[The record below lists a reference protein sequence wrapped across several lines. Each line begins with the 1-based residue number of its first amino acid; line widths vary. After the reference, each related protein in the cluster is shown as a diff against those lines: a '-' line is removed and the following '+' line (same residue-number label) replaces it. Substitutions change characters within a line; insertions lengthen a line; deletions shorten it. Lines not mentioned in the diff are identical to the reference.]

1 MTFKI
6 ADLKKPTINTELKKT
21 LSHEGLELTLCVK
34 NDPAFMN
41 ALSRVG
47 VAINQEKV
55 LDKDSLKRENNGMQS
70 SEALLF
76 VIGEYAISDW
86 NVEVGDDDNAQTLP
100 INGENFNL
108 VLENLPNLAD
118 FLVTL
123 INEFNKL
130 VTEFGEQVADIKKKP
145 VKPLNGKK

>member
-1 MTFKI
+1 MAFKI
-6 ADLKKPTINTELKKT
+6 QELKKPIINTELTKT
-21 LSHEGLELTLCVK
+21 LQHEGLELTLCVK
-34 NDPAFMN
+34 NDHAFMN

-47 VAINQEKV
+47 GAMNAEKV
-55 LDKDSLKRENNGMQS
+55 LDKNSLKRENNGMQA

-76 VIGEYAISDW
+76 VIGEYAVSDW

-130 VTEFGEQVADIKKKP
+130 VTDFGEQVADIKKKP

>member
-6 ADLKKPTINTELKKT
+6 QDLKKPTINTELTKT
-21 LSHEGLELTLCVK
+21 LQHEGLELTLCVK
-34 NDPAFMN
+34 NDPAFQN

-76 VIGEYAISDW
+76 VIGEYAVSEW
-86 NVEVGDDDNAQTLP
+86 NVADNDDKPIA
-100 INGENFNL
+100 INGENFTL
-108 VLENLPNLAD
+108 VLENVPNLAD
-118 FLVTL
+118 FLVVL

-130 VTEFGEQVADIKKKP
+130 VTDFGKQMEEVKKKST
-145 VKPLNGKK
+145 KSLSGKK